1 MSQPTI
7 TWTRPMLEEFKLAYR
22 EAVKVSREGSFKF
35 HGFDFYPPYAEYL
48 IEYLETK
55 LSWG

>member
-1 MSQPTI
+1 
-7 TWTRPMLEEFKLAYR
+7 MLEEFKLAYK

-35 HGFDFYPPYAEYL
+35 RGYDFYPPYAEYL

-55 LSWG
+55 LRF